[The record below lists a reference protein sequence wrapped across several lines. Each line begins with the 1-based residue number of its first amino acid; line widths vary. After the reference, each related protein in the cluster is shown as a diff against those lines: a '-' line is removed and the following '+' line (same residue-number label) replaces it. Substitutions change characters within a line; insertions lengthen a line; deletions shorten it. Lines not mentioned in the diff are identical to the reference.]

1 MKNINQPAANK
12 LTVRFD
18 KELMKLLTNDLK
30 AIKAKNQFL
39 NTQLN
44 AA

>member
-1 MKNINQPAANK
+1 MKTINTTSATK

-18 KELMKLLTNDLK
+18 RELMTLLTNDLK
-30 AIKAKNQFL
+30 ARKAKTQYI

>member
-1 MKNINQPAANK
+1 MKNTNKPTANK

-18 KELMKLLTNDLK
+18 KQLMNILINDLK

>member
-1 MKNINQPAANK
+1 MKNINKPSAK

-18 KELMKLLTNDLK
+18 KELMNILMSDLK
-30 AIKAKNQFL
+30 ARKAKTQFL